1 MQVRQTGIGKPDRA
15 KWGNKRKGGRA
26 PVIEAEKLQFS
37 YNAGTV
43 AEIKALAGIDA
54 FIRHGEFVAV
64 IGHNGCGKSTLA
76 KQMNALLIP
85 TEGDVRVDGLNT
97 RDTGSL
103 WDIRKACGMVF
114 QNPDNQLVA
123 TVVEEDAAFGPENLG
138 VDPAEIRQRV
148 DEALRAVGIGG
159 MEKRSSHLLSGG
171 QKQRL
176 AIAGIIAMHPRYII
190 LDESTSM
197 LDASGRKEVL
207 ATVRKL
213 NRQEGIGV
221 VFITHSMEEAL
232 EADRIIVMEKGRVVM
247 EGSPRE
253 VFTHVERLREMGL
266 GVPPMVELA
275 HILREMGVPVPPGVS
290 GVEEMAG
297 FLLSVMPA
305 GGGET
310 V

>member
-1 MQVRQTGIGKPDRA
+1 M
-15 KWGNKRKGGRA
+15 
-26 PVIEAEKLQFS
+26 IEAEKLQFS

-305 GGGET
+305 GGG
-310 V
+310 

>member
-1 MQVRQTGIGKPDRA
+1 
-15 KWGNKRKGGRA
+15 
-26 PVIEAEKLQFS
+26 VIEAEKLQFS

-305 GGGET
+305 GGG
-310 V
+310 

>member
-1 MQVRQTGIGKPDRA
+1 
-15 KWGNKRKGGRA
+15 
-26 PVIEAEKLQFS
+26 
-37 YNAGTV
+37 
-43 AEIKALAGIDA
+43 
-54 FIRHGEFVAV
+54 
-64 IGHNGCGKSTLA
+64 
-76 KQMNALLIP
+76 
-85 TEGDVRVDGLNT
+85 
-97 RDTGSL
+97 
-103 WDIRKACGMVF
+103 
-114 QNPDNQLVA
+114 
-123 TVVEEDAAFGPENLG
+123 
-138 VDPAEIRQRV
+138 
-148 DEALRAVGIGG
+148 
-159 MEKRSSHLLSGG
+159 
-171 QKQRL
+171 
-176 AIAGIIAMHPRYII
+176 MHPRYII

>member
-1 MQVRQTGIGKPDRA
+1 M
-15 KWGNKRKGGRA
+15 
-26 PVIEAEKLQFS
+26 IEAEKLQFS

>member
-1 MQVRQTGIGKPDRA
+1 
-15 KWGNKRKGGRA
+15 
-26 PVIEAEKLQFS
+26 VIEAEKLQFS